1 MEMSL
6 LLIFWY
12 GVLHAF
18 GPDHLTA
25 IADFSIGKGRT
36 KTLFITFAFAI
47 GHGISLFLFAKL
59 LESVNLS
66 EEILAYGDI
75 ISSSV
80 ILAIGAYLLFMAAT
94 DRIHIGRHVHEGK
107 EHVHIWFG
115 KSHDHDDAD
124 FEKRTA
130 SALTI
135 GALMGAGGVR
145 GMLVTLSAIAHNEV
159 NLWMV
164 LAFTAGVMLIFMGF
178 GYIIALVNDN
188 LLTSRRNVRLAFATA
203 GAVSLIVGSQMLF

>member
-1 MEMSL
+1 MELSL

-36 KTLFITFAFAI
+36 KTLLITLAFAV
-47 GHGISLFLFAKL
+47 GHGISLFVFAKI
-59 LESVNLS
+59 LEHVDLS

-80 ILAIGAYLLFMAAT
+80 ILAIGAYLLYMAAT

-115 KSHDHDDAD
+115 KSHDHSDAD

-164 LAFTAGVMLIFMGF
+164 LSFTMGVMLIFMGF
-178 GYIIALVNDN
+178 GYLVSLVNDN

-203 GAVSLIVGSQMLF
+203 GAVSLVVGSQMIL

>member
-1 MEMSL
+1 MELSL

-25 IADFSIGKGRT
+25 IADFSIGKKRS
-36 KTLFITFAFAI
+36 KTLFITFAFAV
-47 GHGISLFLFAKL
+47 GHGISLFIFAKML
-59 LESVNLS
+59 KQIDIS
-66 EEILAYGDI
+66 EEVLAYGDI
-75 ISSSV
+75 ISSGV

-94 DRIHIGRHVHEGK
+94 DRIHIGKHRHEGE
-107 EHVHIWFG
+107 EHIHIWFG
-115 KSHDHDDAD
+115 KSHEHDDDD

-145 GMLVTLSAIAHNEV
+145 GMLVTLSAIAHNDV

-164 LAFTAGVMLIFMGF
+164 LSFTMGVMLVFMGF
-178 GYIIALVNDN
+178 GYVVALVNDN
-188 LLTSRRNVRLAFATA
+188 LLTSKRNVRLAFATA
-203 GAVSLIVGSQMLF
+203 GAVSLIVGGQMLL